1 MLNFIIYED
10 KNEDIELICK
20 TINKL
25 PLLKD
30 VDYRIHRFNEYSEK
44 LEQFIKNKE
53 GRNIYILD
61 IEVGE
66 VSGLEIGSMIREK
79 DWQSIIIFITNHR
92 KYKDDVIFSRLMPLD
107 FIQKQHFCEERLAG
121 TIKIALNALVDNKFI
136 TFTSYHIAYHI
147 ALADILPIEKLQ
159 MTKKCIITLESGLKI
174 EVNKPLHEISKMLD
188 QRFYQTH
195 KSCIVNVR
203 KILKLSFTENKI
215 TFANGTEIYLL
226 ASRRKKGLKEHVKQ
240 FK

>member
-10 KNEDIELICK
+10 KNKDIELISN

-79 DWQSIIIFITNHR
+79 D
-92 KYKDDVIFSRLMPLD
+92 
-107 FIQKQHFCEERLAG
+107 
-121 TIKIALNALVDNKFI
+121 
-136 TFTSYHIAYHI
+136 
-147 ALADILPIEKLQ
+147 
-159 MTKKCIITLESGLKI
+159 
-174 EVNKPLHEISKMLD
+174 
-188 QRFYQTH
+188 
-195 KSCIVNVR
+195 
-203 KILKLSFTENKI
+203 
-215 TFANGTEIYLL
+215 
-226 ASRRKKGLKEHVKQ
+226 
-240 FK
+240 